1 MKFGGLQKLTLLD
14 YPGKMACTVFTSGC
28 NLRCPFCHNAGLVT
42 HIDGDFIGQEEIL
55 QFLSTRKGKLEGLCL
70 TGGEPLLN
78 KDVAD
83 FLSEVKKMGFSVKLD
98 TNGTFPDILKQLIDD
113 KLVDYVAMDIK
124 NSQAKYSLTC
134 GVNVDLDKIRQSVE
148 LLKSGKADY
157 EFRTTVVRQLHTE
170 QDIGDIAQWLVGAR
184 SWYLQ
189 QFVDSGDLIGQG
201 MTAWDES
208 NMHKFAETANK
219 YLPTFVR
226 GIE

>member
-78 KDVAD
+78 KDVAN

-98 TNGTFPDILKQLIDD
+98 TNGTFPDLLKQLIDD

-134 GVNVDLDKIRQSVE
+134 GVDVDLDKIRQSVE

-170 QDIGDIAQWLVGAR
+170 QDIEDIAQWLVGAR

-208 NMHKFAETANK
+208 TMHKFAETANK

>member
-42 HIDGDFIGQEEIL
+42 HIDGDFISQQDLL

-78 KDVAD
+78 EDVAQ
-83 FLSEVKKMGFSVKLD
+83 FLAEVKQMGFSVKLD
-98 TNGTFPDILKQLIDD
+98 TNGTNPNLLKQLIDD

-134 GVNVDLDKIRQSVE
+134 GVNVNMEDIEKSVH
-148 LLKSGKADY
+148 LLKLGQVDY

-170 QDIGDIAQWLVGAR
+170 QDIEDIARWLVG
-184 SWYLQ
+184 SKTWYLQ

-201 MTAWDES
+201 MSAWDEDT
-208 NMHKFAETANK
+208 MHEFCKTANK
-219 YLPTFVR
+219 HLPTFVR

>member
-1 MKFGGLQKLTLLD
+1 
-14 YPGKMACTVFTSGC
+14 MACTVFTSGC

-42 HIDGDFIGQEEIL
+42 HIDGDFISQQGLL

-78 KDVAD
+78 KDVAQ
-83 FLSEVKKMGFSVKLD
+83 FLAEVKQMGFFVKLD
-98 TNGTFPDILKQLIDD
+98 TNGTNPNLLKQLIDD

-134 GVNVDLDKIRQSVE
+134 GVNVNMEDIEKSVH
-148 LLKSGKADY
+148 LLKLGQVDY
-157 EFRTTVVRQLHTE
+157 EFRTTVVRQLHE
-170 QDIGDIAQWLVGAR
+170 QQDIEDIARWLVG
-184 SWYLQ
+184 SKTWYLQ

-201 MTAWDES
+201 MTAWDEDT
-208 NMHKFAETANK
+208 MHEFCKTANK
-219 YLPTFVR
+219 HLPTFVR

>member
-42 HIDGDFIGQEEIL
+42 HIDGDFISQQDLL

-78 KDVAD
+78 KDVAQ
-83 FLSEVKKMGFSVKLD
+83 FLAEVKQMGFSVKLD
-98 TNGTFPDILKQLIDD
+98 TNGTNPNLLKQLIDG

-134 GVNVDLDKIRQSVE
+134 GVNVNMEDIEKSVH
-148 LLKSGKADY
+148 LLKLGQVDY

-170 QDIGDIAQWLVGAR
+170 QDIEDIARWLVG
-184 SWYLQ
+184 SKTWYLQ

-201 MTAWDES
+201 MTAWDEDA
-208 NMHKFAETANK
+208 MHEFCQTANK

>member
-98 TNGTFPDILKQLIDD
+98 TNGTFPDLLKQLIDD

-134 GVNVDLDKIRQSVE
+134 GVDVDLDKIRQSVE

-170 QDIGDIAQWLVGAR
+170 QDIEDIAQWLVGAR

-208 NMHKFAETANK
+208 TMHKFAETANK

>member
-42 HIDGDFIGQEEIL
+42 HIDGDFISQQDLL

-78 KDVAD
+78 EDVAQ
-83 FLSEVKKMGFSVKLD
+83 FLAEVKKMGFSVKLD
-98 TNGTFPDILKQLIDD
+98 TNGTNPNLLKQLIDD

-134 GVNVDLDKIRQSVE
+134 GVNVNMEDIEKSVH
-148 LLKSGKADY
+148 LLKLGQVDY

-170 QDIGDIAQWLVGAR
+170 QDIEDIARWLVG
-184 SWYLQ
+184 SKTWYLQ

-201 MTAWDES
+201 MSAWDEDT
-208 NMHKFAETANK
+208 MHEFCKTANK
-219 YLPTFVR
+219 HLPTFVR

>member
-78 KDVAD
+78 KDVAN

-98 TNGTFPDILKQLIDD
+98 TNGTFPDLLKQLIDD

-170 QDIGDIAQWLVGAR
+170 QDIEDIAQWLVGAR

-208 NMHKFAETANK
+208 TMHKFAETANK

>member
-42 HIDGDFIGQEEIL
+42 HIDGDFISQQDLL

-78 KDVAD
+78 KDVAQ
-83 FLSEVKKMGFSVKLD
+83 FLAEVKQMGFSVKLD
-98 TNGTFPDILKQLIDD
+98 TNGTNPNLLKQLIDD

-124 NSQAKYSLTC
+124 NSKSKYSLTC
-134 GVNVDLDKIRQSVE
+134 GVNVNMEDIEKSVH
-148 LLKSGKADY
+148 LLKIGQVDY
-157 EFRTTVVRQLHTE
+157 EFRTTVVRQLHE
-170 QDIGDIAQWLVGAR
+170 QQDIEDIARWLLGAKA
-184 SWYLQ
+184 WYLQ

-201 MTAWDES
+201 MSAWDES
-208 NMHKFAETANK
+208 TMHKFAETANK